1 MAPGRSSWPR
11 AAGDPTLSAARI
23 RVLLV
28 DDHTL
33 LRQGLRAILERE
45 ADIRVIGE
53 ACDGRDALR
62 KATALK
68 PDVVVLDISMPR
80 VNGVEATRHI
90 RADLPATRVV
100 ALSMH
105 DGEDY
110 VESILRAGAT
120 GYVLKDAPARD
131 LVAAIRAARA
141 GGIHLDPR
149 ISASVVARYLEKRP
163 TAEARPVDADA
174 RLTPRER
181 EILKYIA
188 ASHTNR
194 DIARLLALSVKTVEA
209 HRTRIMSKLDV
220 HNVAG
225 LTRYAIGRGMVR
237 PD

>member
-1 MAPGRSSWPR
+1 MT
-11 AAGDPTLSAARI
+11 AAKI

-33 LRQGLRAILERE
+33 LRQGLRAILDRE

-53 ACDGRDALR
+53 ASDGRDALR

-80 VNGVEATRHI
+80 VNGIEATRHI

-141 GGIHLDPR
+141 GGMHLDPR
-149 ISASVVARYLEKRP
+149 ISGSVVARYLDKRP
-163 TAEARPVDADA
+163 TADARPVDAEA
-174 RLTPRER
+174 RLTHRER
-181 EILKYIA
+181 EILQLIA
-188 ASHTNR
+188 GGQSNR
-194 DIARLLALSVKTVEA
+194 EIARHLDLSVKTVEA
-209 HRTRIMSKLDV
+209 HRTRIMSKLDI

-225 LTRYAIGRGMVR
+225 LVRWAIACGIVR
-237 PD
+237 AD

>member
-1 MAPGRSSWPR
+1 VSP
-11 AAGDPTLSAARI
+11 ARI

-33 LRQGLRAILERE
+33 LRQGLRAILDRE
-45 ADIRVIGE
+45 ADIKVIGE
-53 ACDGRDALR
+53 AADGRDALR
-62 KATALK
+62 KAVALR
-68 PDVVVLDISMPR
+68 PDVVVIDISMPR
-80 VNGVEATRHI
+80 VNGVEATRQI
-90 RADLPATRVV
+90 RAELPGTRVV

-141 GGIHLDPR
+141 GGMHLDPR
-149 ISASVVARYLEKRP
+149 ISASVVARYLDKRP
-163 TAEARPVDADA
+163 ASEAHPVDPGA

-181 EILKYIA
+181 EVLHLIA
-188 ASHTNR
+188 TSNTNR
-194 DIARLLALSVKTVEA
+194 DIARQLSLSVKTVEA

-225 LTRYAIGRGMVR
+225 LTRYAIACGMIR